1 MEGRKATKTKT
12 QNGQKKNS
20 ENFMKKAPTDGET
33 EENNGQSDNNISD
46 KPYGFFCMLKLLY
59 FYGIN

>member
-1 MEGRKATKTKT
+1 
-12 QNGQKKNS
+12 
-20 ENFMKKAPTDGET
+20 MKKAPTDGET